1 MNFNDECIPLK
12 TEGTGLPLL
21 FSEGRSLYRCKN
33 ERIESNSNNKSHY
46 STLEAL
52 KEWYEKKGEVDR
64 FLIGHMSSEFLVECS
79 FEGKICPQKYIHVF
93 INFRYGNCIT
103 INKKYQDKEHEIF
116 RTSNT
121 GVGSGLILK
130 LNLET
135 EYYLPSTHTVGAK
148 VIIHDPSEDPNP
160 EEEGYILTPGYENL
174 ISVRQTIVQRLPAPY
189 KDHCTDYETEE
200 TASIKNK
207 NECIRACIQ
216 GHNFCTMRLR

>member
-1 MNFNDECIPLK
+1 MNFNDECNPLK
-12 TEGTGLPLL
+12 TEGIGLPLL
-21 FSEGRSLYRCKN
+21 FSERRSLYRCEN
-33 ERIESNSNNKSHY
+33 ERIESNSKNKSHY

-52 KEWYEKKGEVDR
+52 KEWYEKDEVDR

-103 INKKYQDKEHEIF
+103 INKRYQDKEQEIL

-189 KDHCTDYETEE
+189 KDQCTDYRAEE

-207 NECIRACIQ
+207 NECI
-216 GHNFCTMRLR
+216 